1 MKILFLGH
9 CSYYTVGN
17 FAAALKEKYSDLNI
31 TVADPVKPGGKGISE
46 EEGKVFDEVIYF
58 PKRKDAV
65 VSAGDI
71 FKSFSETIKDHTE
84 RSKFFRKLF
93 RLRFKAAAEQ
103 IEKNAKEKVFSEQ
116 IRNIFMNFDIFHF
129 HYLSPDYLSAIRFI
143 PENKKILLTFWGSDL
158 YQVSGVSNYNKQFEG
173 LHKAD
178 LITVNAL
185 EIKEAVLTK
194 FGRDLNPK
202 LRDADFRLS
211 KSKLERIEQRKKENA
226 NSSFKQ
232 KHGIPEEK
240 IIVTLGYSASS
251 KQKHI
256 EILKILNEFDEKYKS
271 RIFVLIPM
279 TYGLEHEDEDYLE
292 KVKDV
297 CNKINLE
304 TKILEDYLVDDELV
318 DFIISS
324 EITLNLRDT
333 DALNAAMLESLFAG
347 NIVVNGAW
355 LPYGKLRRLG
365 IHYREIENIMEL
377 KSLIPEILDNQGQEK
392 ERALVNPEIIR
403 KNFLYENTISEWKN
417 IYDELYTGQSRNM
430 K

>member
-31 TVADPVKPGGKGISE
+31 TVGDPVKPGGKEISE

-71 FKSFSETIKDHTE
+71 FKAFSETLKDHSE
-84 RSKFFRKLF
+84 RSKFFRKLLRF
-93 RLRFKAAAEQ
+93 RFKAAAEQ
-103 IEKNAKEKVFSEQ
+103 IERNAKEKVFSEQ

-129 HYLSPDYLSAIRFI
+129 HYLSPDYLSAIRYI

-158 YQVSGVSNYNKQFEG
+158 YQVSGVNNYKKQFEG

-194 FGRDLNPK
+194 FGRDLYPK

-211 KSKLERIEQRKKENA
+211 KKKLELIDQRKKENA
-226 NSSFKQ
+226 ISCFKQ

-240 IIVTLGYSASS
+240 IILTLGYSASS
-251 KQKHI
+251 KQRHI
-256 EILKILNEFDEKYKS
+256 EILKILNELDEKYKN
-271 RIFVLIPM
+271 RIFVVIPM
-279 TYGLEHEDEDYLE
+279 TYGLEHEDEDYLG
-292 KVKDV
+292 KVKDFCGKV
-297 CNKINLE
+297 SLD
-304 TKILEDYLVDDELV
+304 TKILEDYMVGEELV
-318 DFIISS
+318 DFTISS

-333 DALNAAMLESLFAG
+333 DALNASMLESLFAG
-347 NIVVNGAW
+347 NIVINGAW

-365 IHYREIENIMEL
+365 IHYKEIELKKEL
-377 KSLIPEILDNQGQEK
+377 KSVIPEILDNPGQEK
-392 ERALVNPEIIR
+392 ERTLVNPEIIR

-417 IYDELYTGQSRNM
+417 IYDELYSGQS
-430 K
+430 KI